1 MSEPR
6 RAPGMD
12 SGTGFFT
19 GPAAENVYLN
29 RHLEFFSI
37 REERE
42 RERGLG
48 ERQVVYQ
55 SLFHDLFH
63 ALADMSPLNQLPSE

>member
-42 RERGLG
+42 RERTGR
-48 ERQVVYQ
+48 EA
-55 SLFHDLFH
+55 SC
-63 ALADMSPLNQLPSE
+63 LPKPFS